1 LVLAFSPLCDSRM
14 DFLRDNP
21 SHRTPTTAIMIAS
34 IAKLFTKPPE
44 GFMVRRW
51 GAPVKFPNWP
61 GPVKLPE
68 VTEVGRLNAWP
79 NRNELIVVK
88 AVVIATRTTPTK
100 VAKYAYLI
108 CRSILLNNPHLA
120 ARLVFKKI
128 KACFKIQPQFCPNH
142 IMKWQCNSSLLADGP
157 T

>member
-1 LVLAFSPLCDSRM
+1 M
-14 DFLRDNP
+14 
-21 SHRTPTTAIMIAS
+21 TAS

-44 GFMVRRW
+44 GFMFRRW
-51 GAPVKFPNWP
+51 GAPVKFPNWL
-61 GPVKLPE
+61 GPVKLPG

-100 VAKYAYLI
+100 VAKYAYLV
-108 CRSILLNNPHLA
+108 CRSILVNNLHLA
-120 ARLVFKKI
+120 ARLVFKEI
-128 KACFKIQPQFCPNH
+128 KACFKIQPQLCPNH
-142 IMKWQCNSSLLADGP
+142 VIKWQCNPCLLADGA